1 VTVKTVKAIE
11 VFQRFFPL
19 AAAQLESLCIPHY
32 PPYER
37 GRTSGTQ
44 GTKTAFYDQISFEIY
59 ILKQQINYVSIR
71 STVVIHKIFIKS
83 LLTNISLTS

>member
-37 GRTSGTQ
+37 GKTSGTQ
-44 GTKTAFYDQISFEIY
+44 GKRAYDFDELLIHIVHY
-59 ILKQQINYVSIR
+59 NY
-71 STVVIHKIFIKS
+71 
-83 LLTNISLTS
+83 